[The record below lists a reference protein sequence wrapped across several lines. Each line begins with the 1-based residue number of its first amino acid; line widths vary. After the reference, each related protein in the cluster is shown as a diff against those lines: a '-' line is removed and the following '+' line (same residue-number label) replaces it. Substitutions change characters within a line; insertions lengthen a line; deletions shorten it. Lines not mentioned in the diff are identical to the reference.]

1 MATLII
7 AGVSVVADVDHNEHD
22 TDSAET
28 EILRRTDQNEI
39 IVGTDDSKGAA
50 PSIAESSEQ
59 TLDPIAAS
67 PFNLPDLDDRGLEMI
82 DISKVTT
89 AKILDK
95 RLSQSGVEYKCELG
109 PLWWKGADGTR
120 SYPEVRDRT
129 CTKETCRYIKGEKAK
144 AFGNISALSV

>member
-1 MATLII
+1 LTTT
-7 AGVSVVADVDHNEHD
+7 S
-22 TDSAET
+22 TT

-39 IVGTDDSKGAA
+39 IVGTDGSKGAA

-109 PLWWKGADGTR
+109 PLWWKRRRWDAFISRGTR
-120 SYPEVRDRT
+120 PDLYERDVS
-129 CTKETCRYIKGEKAK
+129 IH
-144 AFGNISALSV
+144 